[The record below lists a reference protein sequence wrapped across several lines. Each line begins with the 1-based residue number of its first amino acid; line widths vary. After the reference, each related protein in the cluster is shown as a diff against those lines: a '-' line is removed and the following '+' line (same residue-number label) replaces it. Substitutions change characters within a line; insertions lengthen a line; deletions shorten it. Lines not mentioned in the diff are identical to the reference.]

1 MVRLLISALICV
13 SFAFATPS
21 LHAQDYDAQGRSR
34 SPGPRKQIAT
44 IIFAGLAG
52 GVLGLSTLSFYGRP
66 QDKLANV
73 PMGVGIGV
81 IIGAI
86 YTTFNAA
93 TKPREFMNE
102 THNQWDLSPAPE
114 AWELTRA
121 TNPPGDPVMSAGW
134 QWSF

>member
-1 MVRLLISALICV
+1 MVRLLTALFICSAVALGG
-13 SFAFATPS
+13 PS
-21 LHAQDYDAQGRSR
+21 AQAQDYNGAASSR

-102 THNQWDLSPAPE
+102 SNYPMDSSLEPE
-114 AWELTRA
+114 AWELTK
-121 TNPPGDPVMSAGW
+121 TMSRPLAPTLGAGW

>member
-1 MVRLLISALICV
+1 MVRILKLVLCCSVFMSSCSV
-13 SFAFATPS
+13 FAQNYEGQTS
-21 LHAQDYDAQGRSR
+21 GRG
-34 SPGPRKQIAT
+34 PGPRKQIAT

-86 YTTFNAA
+86 YTTYKAA
-93 TKPREFMNE
+93 TEPREFMDVGDNNGRSLRFE
-102 THNQWDLSPAPE
+102 PE
-114 AWELTRA
+114 AWQLA
-121 TNPPGDPVMSAGW
+121 TTMVHSQAPSVSAGW
-134 QWSF
+134 GWSF

>member
-1 MVRLLISALICV
+1 MVRLLKIILCFAILAGASPV
-13 SFAFATPS
+13 S
-21 LHAQDYDAQGRSR
+21 AQGYDGQTSGRG
-34 SPGPRKQIAT
+34 PGPRKQIAT

-73 PMGVGIGV
+73 PMGVGVGV

-86 YTTFNAA
+86 YTTFKAA
-93 TKPREFMNE
+93 SAPREFIE
-102 THNQWDLSPAPE
+102 TGDNGWNTGREPESWALTKPLLPAPMPL
-114 AWELTRA
+114 A
-121 TNPPGDPVMSAGW
+121 SAGW